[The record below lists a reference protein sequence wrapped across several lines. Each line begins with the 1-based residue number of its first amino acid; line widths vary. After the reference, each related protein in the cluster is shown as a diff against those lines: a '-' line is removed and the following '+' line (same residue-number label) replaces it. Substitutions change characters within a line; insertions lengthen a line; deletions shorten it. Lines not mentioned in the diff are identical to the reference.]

1 MHPFG
6 DLSAY
11 LDGAL
16 SPEARTSVQAHL
28 DTCALCRTRVAELRS
43 TARLIAALPMP
54 VPSRSLVPRVAP
66 PVWMVALRK
75 FSTVASA
82 AAIFLFV
89 VSAAM
94 SSLPRAQS
102 SSGGSAAAPA
112 AAPAPTA
119 ALDQVRGGATAASV
133 APQTAGDQQKQAPP
147 TAAPAPGSP
156 SANFTGPST
165 AAPAERTPIS
175 SDDARRFDVG
185 SAAPSA
191 STADFAVAAR
201 SRNAPEQAPFNPFPW
216 LWLVLGV
223 VFAALSFILGRRLRS
238 A

>member
-28 DTCALCRTRVAELRS
+28 DTCALCRTRLAELRG

-54 VPSRSLVPRVAP
+54 VPSRSLVPRISA
-66 PVWMVALRK
+66 PVWMVALRT

-82 AAIFLFV
+82 AAILLFV
-89 VSAAM
+89 VSAAI
-94 SSLPRAQS
+94 SSFPRTQS
-102 SSGGSAAAPA
+102 AGTAPA

-119 ALDQVRGGATAASV
+119 ALDAARSGATSASA
-133 APQTAGDQQKQAPP
+133 APQSDQKYAAPTSASASPGAAFNVVPSPTPAPP
-147 TAAPAPGSP
+147 ELATA
-156 SANFTGPST
+156 
-165 AAPAERTPIS
+165 
-175 SDDARRFDVG
+175 SDATRRLDTG

-191 STADFAVAAR
+191 SIGDFAVA
-201 SRNAPEQAPFNPFPW
+201 SRISSGTEQPPFNPFPW

-223 VFAALSFILGRRLRS
+223 AFAAVSFILGRRLRS

>member
-16 SPEARTSVQAHL
+16 SSEARASVQAHL
-28 DTCALCRTRVAELRS
+28 DSCALCRTRLAELRG

-54 VPSRSLVPRVAP
+54 VPSRSLVPRVGVSP
-66 PVWMVALRK
+66 WIALLRT

-94 SSLPRAQS
+94 SSFPRAQS
-102 SSGGSAAAPA
+102 AGSAPA

-119 ALDQVRGGATAASV
+119 ALDQARGGATSASA
-133 APQTAGDQQKQAPP
+133 APQSSLDLNYRSPASASDSPGAALNVVSSP
-147 TAAPAPGSP
+147 TPV
-156 SANFTGPST
+156 
-165 AAPAERTPIS
+165 PAERTQVS
-175 SDDARRFDVG
+175 SDDAAKRFDA
-185 SAAPSA
+185 SSA
-191 STADFAVAAR
+191 SPSSEFRVAAR
-201 SRNAPEQAPFNPFPW
+201 SANPAEQPPFNPFPW
-216 LWLVLGV
+216 LWLVLGIA
-223 VFAALSFILGRRLRS
+223 FAALSFILGRRVRS

>member
-1 MHPFG
+1 VHPFG

-28 DTCALCRTRVAELRS
+28 DTCALCRTRLAELRG

-54 VPSRSLVPRVAP
+54 VPSRSLVPRISA
-66 PVWMVALRK
+66 PVWMVALRT

-89 VSAAM
+89 VSAAI
-94 SSLPRAQS
+94 SSFPRTQS
-102 SSGGSAAAPA
+102 AGTAPA

-119 ALDQVRGGATAASV
+119 ALDAARSGATSASA
-133 APQTAGDQQKQAPP
+133 APQSDQKYAAPTSASASPGAAFNVVPSPTPAPP
-147 TAAPAPGSP
+147 ELATA
-156 SANFTGPST
+156 
-165 AAPAERTPIS
+165 
-175 SDDARRFDVG
+175 SDATRRLDTG

-191 STADFAVAAR
+191 SIGDFAVA
-201 SRNAPEQAPFNPFPW
+201 SRISSGTEQPPFNPFPW

-223 VFAALSFILGRRLRS
+223 AFAAVSFILGRRLRS

>member
-28 DTCALCRTRVAELRS
+28 DTCALCRTRLAELRG

-54 VPSRSLVPRVAP
+54 VPSRSLVPRISA
-66 PVWMVALRK
+66 PVWMVALRT

-89 VSAAM
+89 VSAAI
-94 SSLPRAQS
+94 SSFPRTQS
-102 SSGGSAAAPA
+102 AGTAPA

-119 ALDQVRGGATAASV
+119 ALDAARSGATSASA
-133 APQTAGDQQKQAPP
+133 APQSDQKYAAPTSASASPGAAFNIVPSPTLAPP
-147 TAAPAPGSP
+147 ELATA
-156 SANFTGPST
+156 
-165 AAPAERTPIS
+165 
-175 SDDARRFDVG
+175 SDATRRLDTG

-191 STADFAVAAR
+191 SIGDFAVA
-201 SRNAPEQAPFNPFPW
+201 SRISSGPEQPPFNPFPW

-223 VFAALSFILGRRLRS
+223 AFAAVSFILGRRLRS

>member
-1 MHPFG
+1 VHPFG

-28 DTCALCRTRVAELRS
+28 DTCALCRTRLAELRG

-54 VPSRSLVPRVAP
+54 VPSRSLAPRISA
-66 PVWMVALRK
+66 PVWMVALRT

-89 VSAAM
+89 VSAAI
-94 SSLPRAQS
+94 SSFPRTQS
-102 SSGGSAAAPA
+102 AGTAPA

-119 ALDQVRGGATAASV
+119 ALDAARSGATSASA
-133 APQTAGDQQKQAPP
+133 APQSDQKYAAPTSASASPGAAFNVVPSPTLAPP
-147 TAAPAPGSP
+147 ELATA
-156 SANFTGPST
+156 
-165 AAPAERTPIS
+165 
-175 SDDARRFDVG
+175 SDATRRLDTG

-191 STADFAVAAR
+191 SIGDFAVA
-201 SRNAPEQAPFNPFPW
+201 SRISSGTEQPPFNPFPW

-223 VFAALSFILGRRLRS
+223 AFAAVSFILGRRLRS

>member
-16 SPEARTSVQAHL
+16 SPEARTSLQAHL
-28 DTCALCRTRVAELRS
+28 DTCALCRTRLAELRG

-54 VPSRSLVPRVAP
+54 VPSRSLVPRISA
-66 PVWMVALRK
+66 PVWMVALRT

-82 AAIFLFV
+82 AAILLFV
-89 VSAAM
+89 VSAAI
-94 SSLPRAQS
+94 SSFPRTQS
-102 SSGGSAAAPA
+102 AGTAPA

-119 ALDQVRGGATAASV
+119 ALDAARSGATSASA
-133 APQTAGDQQKQAPP
+133 APQSDQKYAAPTSASASPGAAFNVVPSPTPAPP
-147 TAAPAPGSP
+147 ELATA
-156 SANFTGPST
+156 
-165 AAPAERTPIS
+165 
-175 SDDARRFDVG
+175 SDATRRLDTG

-191 STADFAVAAR
+191 SIGDFAVA
-201 SRNAPEQAPFNPFPW
+201 SRISSGTEQPPFNPFPW

-223 VFAALSFILGRRLRS
+223 AFAAVSFILGRRLRS

>member
-1 MHPFG
+1 HPFG

-16 SPEARTSVQAHL
+16 SSEARASVQAHL
-28 DTCALCRTRVAELRS
+28 DSCALCRTRLAELRG

-54 VPSRSLVPRVAP
+54 VPSRSLVPRVGVSP
-66 PVWMVALRK
+66 WIALLRT

-102 SSGGSAAAPA
+102 AGSAPA

-119 ALDQVRGGATAASV
+119 ALDQAGSGATLASPAP
-133 APQTAGDQQKQAPP
+133 APQSAGDQENRLAP
-147 TAAPAPGSP
+147 TSASGSP
-156 SANFTGPST
+156 FKA
-165 AAPAERTPIS
+165 
-175 SDDARRFDVG
+175 
-185 SAAPSA
+185 
-191 STADFAVAAR
+191 
-201 SRNAPEQAPFNPFPW
+201 FN
-216 LWLVLGV
+216 
-223 VFAALSFILGRRLRS
+223 
-238 A
+238 

>member
-28 DTCALCRTRVAELRS
+28 DTCALCRTRLAELRG

-54 VPSRSLVPRVAP
+54 VPSRSLVPRVSA
-66 PVWMVALRK
+66 PVWMVALRR

-94 SSLPRAQS
+94 SSFPRAQS
-102 SSGGSAAAPA
+102 AGTAPA
-112 AAPAPTA
+112 AAPAPNA
-119 ALDQVRGGATAASV
+119 ALDAARSGATSASV
-133 APQTAGDQQKQAPP
+133 APQSADDRQKYVAPTSASASPGAAFNVVPSPTPAPP
-147 TAAPAPGSP
+147 ELATA
-156 SANFTGPST
+156 
-165 AAPAERTPIS
+165 
-175 SDDARRFDVG
+175 SDATRRQDTG

-191 STADFAVAAR
+191 SISDLAVSAR
-201 SRNAPEQAPFNPFPW
+201 LSRGTEQPPFNPFPW
-216 LWLVLGV
+216 LWLVLGIA
-223 VFAALSFILGRRLRS
+223 FAAVSFILGRRLRS